1 MKQSGGA
8 PQQRRLALLFRGE
21 ASRGDHPLGD
31 HEVDQPRRRALS
43 AGVGAH
49 FLPCF
54 DGDAAPELMRLGARL
69 TEEARDLWVLTLPEL
84 RNNSRIH
91 AFMEHV
97 HGAFKPRQRALAG
110 GVATAKS

>member
-1 MKQSGGA
+1 VS
-8 PQQRRLALLFRGE
+8 FRSDDY
-21 ASRGDHPLGD
+21 A
-31 HEVDQPRRRALS
+31 VRRRALS

-54 DGDAAPELMRLGARL
+54 DGDAAPELVRLGARL

-84 RNNSRIH
+84 RNHSRIH
-91 AFMEHV
+91 AFMDHV

-110 GVATAKS
+110 AVATAKS